1 LAPLAGGIITL
12 TCQGGSSSALNG
24 LTLNDQRKENKFTG
38 TAILS
43 WKPVDNILLYASY
56 SRGYKAGG
64 FNLDRSAFKNPNPAQ
79 P

>member
-1 LAPLAGGIITL
+1 
-12 TCQGGSSSALNG
+12 QGGSSSALNG

-79 P
+79 PLPIFPISLANAG